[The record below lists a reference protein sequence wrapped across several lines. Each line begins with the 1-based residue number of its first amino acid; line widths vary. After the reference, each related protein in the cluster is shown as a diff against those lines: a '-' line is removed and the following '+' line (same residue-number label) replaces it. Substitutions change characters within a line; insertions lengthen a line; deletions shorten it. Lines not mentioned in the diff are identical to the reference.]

1 MKKSKYMVGGGKT
14 SKYKAAGGMKTEVGK
29 EAKIQSYNEYVRN
42 MFGGGDTSGPAMKKK
57 NMRAGGKTM
66 FDLGSRPIMPS
77 TPSMIAKKL
86 VRPDPRLP
94 KGKKGKGD
102 I

>member
-29 EAKIQSYNEYVRN
+29 EAKTQSYKEYVQK
-42 MFGGGDTSGPAMKKK
+42 MFGGGMTEPAMKKK
-57 NMRAGGKTM
+57 KTKGMARGGKFRMPTTGPSKIS
-66 FDLGSRPIMPS
+66 LRPNSSRPI
-77 TPSMIAKKL
+77 
-86 VRPDPRLP
+86 DPVLP
-94 KGKKGKGD
+94 RGKKSKGD

>member
-42 MFGGGDTSGPAMKKK
+42 MFGGGDTSPAMKKNK
-57 NMRAGGKTM
+57 TAKGMAVGGKSSKYM
-66 FDLGSRPIMPS
+66 
-77 TPSMIAKKL
+77 
-86 VRPDPRLP
+86 P
-94 KGKKGKGD
+94 KGGKG
-102 I
+102 

>member
-1 MKKSKYMVGGGKT
+1 MKKSKYMKGGGKS

-42 MFGGGDTSGPAMKKK
+42 MFGGGNTSGPAMKKNK
-57 NMRAGGKTM
+57 TAKGMMVGGISSVP
-66 FDLGSRPIMPS
+66 FGSGP
-77 TPSMIAKKL
+77 TKL
-86 VRPDPRLP
+86 RNRNPDPRLP
-94 KGKKGKGD
+94 RGKKGKGD

>member
-1 MKKSKYMVGGGKT
+1 MKKSKYMAGGGKS